1 MSETYQS
8 KRERWQRLLETL
20 PTNLREQVSLRNV
33 EMVAALSPQGQA
45 RLAEAIQAGL
55 KRLPRAVEQLKANP
69 DTSVADLLNPPTP
82 SDSSTPEFSTHI
94 QNGIAD
100 LIQQCFP
107 DMPRVSAEALAN
119 SDVLDVVRNIA
130 RAHQQ
135 SFESNHLRTDFV
147 MLVTYGLLRQSLER
161 LEEMIAQT
169 PALQRAL
176 NQRLEKTKCLNEL
189 PRPAST

>member
-20 PTNLREQVSLRNV
+20 PVNLREQVSLRNV

-55 KRLPRAVEQLKANP
+55 KRLPRAVEQLKVNP
-69 DTSVADLLNPPTP
+69 NTSVTDLLNPHAQSEPE
-82 SDSSTPEFSTHI
+82 SSAPEFSTHI

-119 SDVLDVVRNIA
+119 SDVLDIVRNIA

-161 LEEMIAQT
+161 LEEMIEQT
-169 PALQRAL
+169 PALRQAFDQGGQPWKPNDWR
-176 NQRLEKTKCLNEL
+176 K
-189 PRPAST
+189 

>member
-8 KRERWQRLLETL
+8 KRERWQRLQETL
-20 PTNLREQVSLRNV
+20 PANLREQVSLRNV
-33 EMVAALSPQGQA
+33 EMVATLSPQGQA

-69 DTSVADLLNPPTP
+69 DTSVADLLNPPAQSESP
-82 SDSSTPEFSTHI
+82 APEFPTHI

-119 SDVLDVVRNIA
+119 SDVLDIVRNIA

-135 SFESNHLRTDFV
+135 SFASNHLRTDFV

-169 PALQRAL
+169 PALRQAFDQGGQPWKPNDWR
-176 NQRLEKTKCLNEL
+176 K
-189 PRPAST
+189 